1 MNKKL
6 KIIVFFLFFSLFLS
20 NSSNAEIYK
29 LGKLKIE
36 LFDQSKLIKTSGGIK
51 EGFGEA
57 KIRIF
62 AEKTS
67 DNKIKSIITTV
78 KYKGDKYGSDM
89 RMWWIDYF
97 FKNKKGI
104 FYNNGLS
111 NLNLT
116 NDNFTNGVVIRE
128 LNLKDYLNEQDEF
141 KEFKSTI
148 KRLRKKHNVDLPD
161 RIIRADHIYIKG
173 GDLIWLGHMFNYD
186 QMIDENVFVDKTT
199 KFDPNIINNYP
210 NYKNKMNQW
219 VKLTLKRHQEFQEI
233 LKINKK
239 VNLKYENFD
248 INNEIKI
255 FKDTFYLTEF
265 NSEKDLNIINN
276 DNKKKIAEQKA
287 KEEKAKKA
295 AEQKAK
301 EEKAK
306 KAAEQKAK
314 EVIEEKNDVQ
324 KSLSVEDIMTKIKD
338 LNEMYKSGLISKEEF
353 ELLKSKLLNNN

>member
-1 MNKKL
+1 MIRII
-6 KIIVFFLFFSLFLS
+6 KIIFFLLFLI
-20 NSSNAEIYK
+20 NSSSAEIYK

-62 AEKTS
+62 AEKTN

-104 FYNNGLS
+104 FYNNGFS

-116 NDNFTNGVVIRE
+116 NDNFTNGVVVRE

-173 GDLIWLGHMFNYD
+173 GDLIWVGHMFNYD
-186 QMIDENVFVDKTT
+186 QMINENVFVDKTT

-210 NYKNKMNQW
+210 NYKKKMNQW
-219 VKLTLKRHQEFQEI
+219 VKLTLKRHQEFQET

-239 VNLKYENFD
+239 INLKYENFD
-248 INNEIKI
+248 IKKEFKI
-255 FKDTFYLTEF
+255 FNDKFYLTEF
-265 NSEKDLNIINN
+265 NYEKNLNTK
-276 DNKKKIAEQKA
+276 NKENEKKIAEQKA
-287 KEEKAKKA
+287 NKA
-295 AEQKAK
+295 AEQKT
-301 EEKAK
+301 
-306 KAAEQKAK
+306 K
-314 EVIEEKNDVQ
+314 EVFEEKNDVQ
-324 KSLSVEDIMTKIKD
+324 KSLSVEEIMTKIKD